1 VDVAADATEIDVMTL
16 PIRWGLLST
25 ALINRKLIAGARV
38 AKGVEVAAV
47 ASRDLARARVYA
59 DEHEIPMAYGSY
71 DELLADADIDA
82 VYIPLPN
89 ALHHQ
94 WTLRALRA
102 GKHVL
107 CEKPY
112 SRHPADITEAFDLA
126 ERSGLVL
133 SEAYMWRYHPQ
144 TTTLVQLVQDGVIGE
159 LRLISASFTWPCD
172 APGDIR
178 LDPTLDGGALLDVGC
193 YCVSA
198 ARLLAGEPDAVMAQ
212 QVPSASGVDALL
224 TGQLRFPS
232 SVLAT
237 FDCGLRVPDRSSL
250 EVMGTEG
257 TIVVSDPWHCLE
269 PGLEVRMHA
278 KPHERVPVPRANSYA
293 LELEAMGGAIR
304 GDQTVLLGR
313 EDAVGQARTL
323 AALLEASA
331 EAGRPIGP

>member
-1 VDVAADATEIDVMTL
+1 MTA

-25 ALINRKLIAGARV
+25 ALINRKLMAGARV
-38 AKGVEVAAV
+38 AHGVELAAV
-47 ASRDLARARVYA
+47 ASRDLARARAYA
-59 DEHEIPMAYGSY
+59 DEHGIPTAHGSY
-71 DELLADADIDA
+71 EELLADPEIDA

-89 ALHHQ
+89 ALHHP
-94 WTLRALRA
+94 WTLRTLEA

-112 SRHPADITEAFDLA
+112 SRHPAEVTEAFDLA
-126 ERSGLVL
+126 ARNGLVL

-144 TTTLVQLVQDGVIGE
+144 TTTLAQLVQDGAIGE

-178 LDPTLDGGALLDVGC
+178 LDPALDGGALLDVGC

-198 ARLLAGEPDAVMAQ
+198 ARLLAGEPEALLAQ

-224 TGQLRFPS
+224 TGQLRFPGG
-232 SVLAT
+232 VLAT
-237 FDCGLRVPDRSSL
+237 FDCGLLVPDRSSL

-269 PGLEVRMHA
+269 PGLELRLQA
-278 KPHERVPVPRANSYA
+278 KPPERVALPQANSYA
-293 LELEAMGGAIR
+293 LELEAMGAAIR
-304 GDQTVLLGR
+304 GEPTALLGR
-313 EDAVGQARTL
+313 EDALGQARTIS
-323 AALLEASA
+323 ALLEASTQLA
-331 EAGRPIGP
+331 